1 MLGTESTNVRV
12 LSTIAEVRSVVKAA
26 QAAGETV
33 GLVPTMGALHEGHLQ
48 LVDAS
53 QSECDQT
60 LVSIF
65 VNPTQFGPG
74 EDADRYP
81 RTLQRDCE
89 LLAERGSPLVFAP
102 TVAEVYQP
110 GNDTFVEVGAV
121 AKPYEGEI
129 RPGHFRGVATVVLKL
144 FNIIPAN
151 CAYFGRKDYQ
161 QALVVQQMVRDFNI
175 PIEIVICPTIRE
187 PDGLAMSS
195 RNAYLSPSER
205 KQATAIYRSL
215 KLAESLYRNGE
226 ADVDT
231 LTKQMRGC
239 LADSNIT
246 NVDYIAFVAAGT
258 VHPVE
263 RITGP
268 TVVALAAR
276 VGATR
281 LIDNHTIN
289 P

>member
-1 MLGTESTNVRV
+1 MGTNSTKVRV
-12 LSTIAEVRSVVKAA
+12 LSTVAEVRSVVKAA

-60 LVSIF
+60 VVSIF

-89 LLAERGSPLVFAP
+89 LLAERGRPLVFAP
-102 TVAEVYQP
+102 TDAEIYPP
-110 GNDTFVEVGAV
+110 GSDAFVEVGAV

-129 RPGHFRGVATVVLKL
+129 RPRHFRGVATVVLKL
-144 FNIIPAN
+144 FNIIPADR
-151 CAYFGRKDYQ
+151 AYFGRKDYQ
-161 QALVVQQMVRDFNI
+161 QTLVVQQMVKDFNI
-175 PIEIVICPTIRE
+175 PIEIVLCSTARE

-195 RNAYLSPSER
+195 RNAYLSSSDR
-205 KQATAIYRSL
+205 KQATAIHRSL
-215 KLAESLYRNGE
+215 QLAESLYRNGE

-246 NVDYIAFVAAGT
+246 DVDYIAFVAAGT
-258 VHPVE
+258 VHPVD